1 MKHALTALL
10 CGTLF
15 GLGLAVS
22 GMVDPAKVQGFLD
35 IAGHWDPSLAGVMA
49 GAIPVAALFY
59 RFAASRDRSLSGAP
73 LPTPPSAHIDR
84 RLVVGSLIFGLGW
97 GAAGMCPGPALAAW
111 LVDERVLFFVAA
123 MAAGMV
129 VQRRFFSG
137 AP

>member
-1 MKHALTALL
+1 MKPILSALL
-10 CGTLF
+10 CGALF

-59 RFAASRDRSLSGAP
+59 RLAARRDRSLSGAA
-73 LPTPPSAHIDR
+73 LPAPPSPRIDR
-84 RLVVGSLIFGLGW
+84 RLIVGSLIFGLGW

-111 LVDERVLFFVAA
+111 LVDARALFFVAA
-123 MAAGMV
+123 MAAGMI
-129 VQRRFFSG
+129 VQKRFFAG
-137 AP
+137 

>member
-1 MKHALTALL
+1 MKPALTALL

-35 IAGHWDPSLAGVMA
+35 IAGHWDPSLGGVMA

-59 RFAASRDRSLSGAP
+59 RLASRRGRSLSGTA
-73 LPTPPSAHIDR
+73 LPAPPSPRIDR
-84 RLVVGSLIFGLGW
+84 RLIIGSLIFGLGW

-111 LVDERVLFFVAA
+111 LVDGRALFFVAA
-123 MAAGMV
+123 MAAGMA
-129 VQRRFFSG
+129 VQRRFFAG
-137 AP
+137 